1 MQRPK
6 WELRQNIGTKSAFPL
21 KRKKLRLLVLG
32 TNDRRRKKMPKKE
45 EERKCE
51 RMEKKDY
58 QLSFNLSFYPKF

>member
-1 MQRPK
+1 MQGPK
-6 WELRQNIGTKSAFPL
+6 WELGQNIGMKSAFPL

-32 TNDRRRKKMPKKE
+32 TNDRRRKKMPKKDD
-45 EERKCE
+45 ERKRR